1 MGLDCSHGAFSGAY
15 SAFSRW
21 RNAVAEAAGYSLDTS
36 ENGRTYPKLDW
47 DSLPD
52 ATLEG
57 TWKETPEDPLLVLLA
72 HSDCDGDIFPAQ
84 AGPLANR
91 LEELLPEIAK
101 KHAADWGH
109 ITRDGG
115 MVAVTRRFIYGLR
128 LAQFLSE
135 PLRFG

>member
-1 MGLDCSHGAFSGAY
+1 MGLDVSHDAWHGAY

-21 RNAVAEAAGYSLDTS
+21 RNAVAEAAGYSLETS
-36 ENGRTYPKLDW
+36 DGLTYPRLDW

-57 TWKETPEDPLLVLLA
+57 IWEEEPEDPLLVLLA

-84 AGPLANR
+84 AGPLADR

-101 KHAADWGH
+101 QHDADWGH

-115 MVAVTRRFIYGLR
+115 MVAVTQRFIDGLR
-128 LAQFLSE
+128 LAQLVGE
-135 PLRFG
+135 PLRFC